1 MRAWW
6 PVPVL
11 LIAFACA
18 SSPGSSHEFT
28 SKGVT
33 VAHPWARATPGG
45 AQVGSVYFEVKAQ
58 RGRGDKLIAA
68 RSPVAGS
75 AEIHSHVME
84 QGIAKMRRVDA
95 VAVPAGRSIVLR
107 PSGYHIMLLDLKQ
120 PLNEGDLAKVT
131 LVFETAGE
139 IEVDATVEPIGAM
152 GPHGFNEQPGT
163 GGGNHQHKH

>member
-11 LIAFACA
+11 SIAFAYVCSQA
-18 SSPGSSHEFT
+18 ASHEYT

-45 AQVGSVYFEVKAQ
+45 ARVGSVYLEVRAQ

-68 RSPVAGS
+68 RSPVAGN

-95 VAVPAGRSIVLR
+95 VAVPGGQSIVLQ
-107 PSGYHIMLLDLKQ
+107 PSGYHIMLMDLKQ
-120 PLNEGDLAKVT
+120 PLNEGDLTKVT
-131 LVFETAGE
+131 LVFEMAGE
-139 IEVDATVEPIGAM
+139 IEVDATVEPIGAT
-152 GPHGFNEQPGT
+152 GPHGFSEQPGT
-163 GGGNHQHKH
+163 GGGHRHKH

>member
-11 LIAFACA
+11 SIAFACVSLPA
-18 SSPGSSHEFT
+18 DSHEFT

-45 AQVGSVYFEVKAQ
+45 ARVGSVYLEVRAQ

-68 RSPVAGS
+68 RSPVAGN

-95 VAVPAGRSIVLR
+95 VAVPGGQSIVLR

-152 GPHGFNEQPGT
+152 GPHGFNEQPRT

>member
-11 LIAFACA
+11 SIAFACV
-18 SSPGSSHEFT
+18 SPSVDSHEFT

-45 AQVGSVYFEVKAQ
+45 ARVGSVYLEVRAQ
-58 RGRGDKLIAA
+58 RDRGDKLIAA

-95 VAVPAGRSIVLR
+95 VAVPAGQSIVLR
-107 PSGYHIMLLDLKQ
+107 PSGYHIMLMDLKQ

-131 LVFETAGE
+131 LVFEKAGE
-139 IEVDATVEPIGAM
+139 IEVDATVEPIGAT
-152 GPHGFNEQPGT
+152 GPHGFNEQPRT
-163 GGGNHQHKH
+163 GGSHQHKH